1 MQKYVLI
8 PYILYKTAYKGT
20 KKVLFVQKNDE
31 FCIFFEK
38 NLHIWN
44 KSSTFAPAFE
54 KQWSKIYAMIAQ
66 LVEHDLAK
74 VGVASSS
81 LVHRS
86 YGRMQGW
93 PCIFLPRW
101 RNW

>member
-54 KQWSKIYAMIAQ
+54 KAM
-66 LVEHDLAK
+66 V
-74 VGVASSS
+74 
-81 LVHRS
+81 
-86 YGRMQGW
+86 
-93 PCIFLPRW
+93 
-101 RNW
+101 